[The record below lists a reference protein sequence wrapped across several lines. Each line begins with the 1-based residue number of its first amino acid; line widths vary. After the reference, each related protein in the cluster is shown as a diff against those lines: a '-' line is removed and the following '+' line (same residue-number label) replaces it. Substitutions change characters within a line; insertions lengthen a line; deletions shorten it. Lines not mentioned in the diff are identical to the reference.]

1 MEQLVN
7 PQSDI
12 DSLRAQQEQLVV
24 LAQQFSDRLAV
35 LSIEEL
41 EANRLPIEIL
51 STRASTLRLTL
62 INALENRL
70 LTPSDGEGNEINSL
84 TNWHEASHNYFLS
97 NFELTDD
104 PMEVE
109 PHEPRKKE
117 EEAAQRDVSVA
128 NGENIGENEQATVQP
143 PPPPTQPMVEQP
155 LVEQQVEPEQEQNQG
170 ENIAQ
175 QTAAN
180 QAVANAMSAP
190 GEFSYQ
196 SLLIYNEMVNEL
208 LLIDAMPERALPI
221 HFQQLR
227 GFITRFVRLCMEREI
242 GITHME
248 PILISSVVASFN
260 DDIFRC
266 WKSQMVSA
274 GASLR
279 SIREFLRNQEKI
291 ASDHWFES
299 SKFTLSKAVKAAK
312 EMVKQTTMHN
322 NAPPSNF
329 AMPSEPTQP
338 SAPASYSEAVKTSG
352 GNDNATPGCS
362 HWSNNDTHRRSA
374 NRSQCNSRSSSVCDP
389 GSQTK
394 TGGSANNKKGDSK
407 KNKEKKKFDCFSC
420 RGNHPLFYCP

>member
-1 MEQLVN
+1 
-7 PQSDI
+7 
-12 DSLRAQQEQLVV
+12 
-24 LAQQFSDRLAV
+24 
-35 LSIEEL
+35 
-41 EANRLPIEIL
+41 
-51 STRASTLRLTL
+51 
-62 INALENRL
+62 
-70 LTPSDGEGNEINSL
+70 
-84 TNWHEASHNYFLS
+84 
-97 NFELTDD
+97 
-104 PMEVE
+104 
-109 PHEPRKKE
+109 
-117 EEAAQRDVSVA
+117 
-128 NGENIGENEQATVQP
+128 
-143 PPPPTQPMVEQP
+143 
-155 LVEQQVEPEQEQNQG
+155 
-170 ENIAQ
+170 
-175 QTAAN
+175 
-180 QAVANAMSAP
+180 
-190 GEFSYQ
+190 
-196 SLLIYNEMVNEL
+196 
-208 LLIDAMPERALPI
+208 
-221 HFQQLR
+221 
-227 GFITRFVRLCMEREI
+227 MEREI
-242 GITHME
+242 GIIHME

-266 WKSQMVSA
+266 WKSQMVST

-352 GNDNATPGCS
+352 GNGDATPGCS

-394 TGGSANNKKGDSK
+394 TGGSAKNKKGDSK

-420 RGNHPLFYCP
+420 RGNHPLFYCPRYLHSSLEERKKYVTEEGICPLCLAEKHSLLACKDGMCKHCKDAHNSTLCEVSYANKKKGYPPSKDGKDKKKEPPKDGDDEEW